1 MRKIKETEMI
11 KRRNE
16 VVDLYCKGRPV
27 YMIAEQMGVTRA
39 TIWNDV
45 QAVKKALMEQASDKI
60 DEMRYDELMKVNK
73 LEITYWDSWEK
84 SIEDHIRKS
93 VKEKSGEI
101 EKSVIESASYGDPR
115 FLQGIERCIERRCKL
130 LGLDAPEKVQQDTL
144 FRVIIENYD
153 RGQGS
158 IKD

>member
-1 MRKIKETEMI
+1 MARKEAELI

-16 VVDLYCKGRPV
+16 VIDLYCKGRPV

-93 VKEKSGEI
+93 VKEGKGGI
-101 EKSVIESASYGDPR
+101 EKSVIESGSIGDPR
-115 FLQGIERCIERRCKL
+115 FLQGVERCGERRSKL
-130 LGLDAPEKVQQDTL
+130 LGLDEPENIPHDTIH
-144 FRVIIENYD
+144 RVIIEKYSRERN
-153 RGQGS
+153 
-158 IKD
+158 KDKD